1 MDNEFVLGLLAGA
14 NKPEKAKD
22 SQHFQK
28 IPEFMLDFKYAKYGS
43 LLKNAG
49 IVGSGNTY
57 IVVCVDNQ
65 AVANEINEMDS
76 KNEFHDFITV
86 LMEKNKKIFAI
97 SADQQKY
104 VIKEFKDRMIAGTL
118 PEPIQIEAVTIER
131 KEVKELTQEEAV
143 LDLFGQENIII
154 TEE

>member
-1 MDNEFVLGLLAGA
+1 
-14 NKPEKAKD
+14 
-22 SQHFQK
+22 
-28 IPEFMLDFKYAKYGS
+28 
-43 LLKNAG
+43 
-49 IVGSGNTY
+49 
-57 IVVCVDNQ
+57 
-65 AVANEINEMDS
+65 MDS

-118 PEPIQIEAVTIER
+118 PDPIQIEAVTIEK

>member
-1 MDNEFVLGLLAGA
+1 M
-14 NKPEKAKD
+14 
-22 SQHFQK
+22 
-28 IPEFMLDFKYAKYGS
+28 
-43 LLKNAG
+43 
-49 IVGSGNTY
+49 
-57 IVVCVDNQ
+57 VCVDNQ

-118 PEPIQIEAVTIER
+118 PDPIQIEAVTIEK

>member
-1 MDNEFVLGLLAGA
+1 
-14 NKPEKAKD
+14 
-22 SQHFQK
+22 
-28 IPEFMLDFKYAKYGS
+28 
-43 LLKNAG
+43 
-49 IVGSGNTY
+49 
-57 IVVCVDNQ
+57 
-65 AVANEINEMDS
+65 MDS
-76 KNEFHDFITV
+76 KNEFHAFITV

-118 PEPIQIEAVTIER
+118 PDPIQIEAVTIE
-131 KEVKELTQEEAV
+131 KKKVKELTQEEAV

>member
-1 MDNEFVLGLLAGA
+1 M
-14 NKPEKAKD
+14 
-22 SQHFQK
+22 
-28 IPEFMLDFKYAKYGS
+28 
-43 LLKNAG
+43 
-49 IVGSGNTY
+49 
-57 IVVCVDNQ
+57 VCVDNQ